1 MGGYPLEFIHRKK
14 DDGSMSLRPFLL
26 LVGLFVVSGAG
37 HSQTP
42 APKEIRVGVFLEE
55 PFVFQTTSGVGGLCV
70 EMWERI
76 MEDHGWRCSYSISPN
91 AEDVLQ
97 KVRAGELDV
106 AVGPFYITSE
116 RLKVF
121 DFSQPF
127 HESGLQLMLNTERQ
141 HTLAKLWKGLLE
153 GGHIKILIS
162 AAGIILLLTHLLLL
176 FEWKTNPQYPR
187 EYFSGFADCLYHV
200 MSICMAGKAT
210 HRGIPG
216 PWGKILAALW
226 LAGGVAV
233 VAYITSTITSVMT
246 ANKLRGTVHG
256 ISDLMGQPV
265 GVVQGTVSEKAAQ
278 KYSLVPV
285 PYKDLDLAA
294 RDLVSRK
301 VTAIV
306 FDTFALRYFDRK
318 HPELPVGEVGSI
330 FEKGSIGM
338 AMPLGSPLRQPI
350 NQSLLRMKEDGVFQN
365 LDSKYFE
372 AVEN

>member
-1 MGGYPLEFIHRKK
+1 MRWLA
-14 DDGSMSLRPFLL
+14 LL
-26 LVGLFVVSGAG
+26 LFLSFPLFRGTAQAQGA
-37 HSQTP
+37 P
-42 APKEIRVGVFLEE
+42 PKKLRVGVFIEE
-55 PFVFQTTSGVGGLCV
+55 PFVMQTPSGYEGFCI

-76 MEDHGWRCSYSISPN
+76 MEGQGWACTYSTLPHAAS
-91 AEDVLQ
+91 VLD

-116 RLKVF
+116 RLKVL

-127 HESGLQLMLNTERQ
+127 HESGLQLMLNTQRR
-141 HTLAKLWKGLLE
+141 HTLAKLWRGLVD
-153 GGHIKILIS
+153 GGHIKILLI

-187 EYFSGFADCLYHV
+187 EYFPGFADCFYHV

-256 ISDLMGQPV
+256 VSDLVGQSV
-265 GVVQGTVSEKAAQ
+265 GVIHGTLSEKAAQ
-278 KYSLVPV
+278 RYGLVGV
-285 PYKDLDLAA
+285 PFANLGEAA
-294 RDLVSRK
+294 DALVQHRVSA
-301 VTAIV
+301 VI

-318 HPELPVGEVGSI
+318 HPELPVAEVGQV
-330 FEKGSIGM
+330 FEKGAIGLALPM
-338 AMPLGSPLRQPI
+338 GSALRPAI
-350 NQSLLRMKEDGVFQN
+350 DQSLLRMKEDGVFQN